1 MKFFL
6 VVVIC
11 MWGQCEN
18 YLTTEPK
25 FTSREECRKYSETV
39 VEKIRKAAPDSSGK
53 TYCFDE
59 KEIIDLTNSLLK
71 QEQELLEQFNQEI

>member
-18 YLTTEPK
+18 YLNTEPE
-25 FTSREECRKYSETV
+25 FTSREECRKYSETL
-39 VEKIRKAAPDSSGK
+39 VEKIRENFPDSSGS
-53 TYCFDE
+53 TYCY
-59 KEIIDLTNSLLK
+59 S
-71 QEQELLEQFNQEI
+71 EQELVDITNQLLQEHNEFLDQLNQEI

>member
-11 MWGQCEN
+11 MWGECEN
-18 YLTTEPK
+18 YLTTELE
-25 FTSREECRKYSETV
+25 FTSREECSKYSETL
-39 VEKIRKAAPDSSGK
+39 VEKIRENFPDSSGS

-59 KEIIDLTNSLLK
+59 KEIINMTNGLLQ
-71 QEQELLEQFNQEI
+71 QEQEFLEQLNPSI

>member
-18 YLTTEPK
+18 YLTTEPE
-25 FTSREECRKYSETV
+25 FTSREECRQFSEIA
-39 VEKIRKAAPDSSGK
+39 VEKIRKNLPESSGK

-59 KEIIDLTNSLLK
+59 KEIIDLTNSLLQ
-71 QEQELLEQFNQEI
+71 QEQEFLEQFNPSI

>member
-18 YLTTEPK
+18 YLVTEPE
-25 FTSREECRKYSETV
+25 FTSSDECRKYSETV
-39 VEKIRKAAPDSSGK
+39 VKKIRKDLPDSSGS

-59 KEIIDLTNSLLK
+59 KEVVDITNSLLK
-71 QEQELLEQFNQEI
+71 QEQEFLEQFSPSI

>member
-6 VVVIC
+6 VIVIC

-18 YLTTEPK
+18 YLITTPV
-25 FTSREECRKYSETV
+25 FTSREECGAYSQTV
-39 VEKIRKAAPDSSGK
+39 VEKIRKNAPDSSGR

-59 KEIIDLTNSLLK
+59 KEVIDVTNSLLK
-71 QEQELLEQFNQEI
+71 QEQEFLEQFNPKI

>member
-18 YLTTEPK
+18 YLTTEPE
-25 FTSREECRKYSETV
+25 FTSREECRKYSETL
-39 VEKIRKAAPDSSGK
+39 VEKIRENFPDSSGS
-53 TYCFDE
+53 TYCFSE
-59 KEIIDLTNSLLK
+59 QEIVDITNQLL
-71 QEQELLEQFNQEI
+71 QEQQEFLDQFNQEI

>member
-18 YLTTEPK
+18 YLVTEPE
-25 FTSREECRKYSETV
+25 FTSRDECRKYSETV
-39 VEKIRKAAPDSSGK
+39 VEKIRKDLPDSAGS

-59 KEIIDLTNSLLK
+59 KEVIGITNNLFK
-71 QEQELLEQFNQEI
+71 QEQEQFNPNI

>member
-18 YLTTEPK
+18 YLTTEPE

-39 VEKIRKAAPDSSGK
+39 VEKIRKASPDSAGS

-71 QEQELLEQFNQEI
+71 QEQEFLEQFNPSI

>member
-18 YLTTEPK
+18 YLVTEPE
-25 FTSREECRKYSETV
+25 FTTRDECRKYSETV
-39 VEKIRKAAPDSSGK
+39 VEKIRKDLPDSAGS

-59 KEIIDLTNSLLK
+59 KEVIAITNNLLK
-71 QEQELLEQFNQEI
+71 QEQEQFNPNI

>member
-18 YLTTEPK
+18 YLITEPE
-25 FTSREECRKYSETV
+25 FTNIEECRKYSETM
-39 VEKIRKAAPDSSGK
+39 VEKIRKAAPDSAGK

-59 KEIIDLTNSLLK
+59 KEIIDLTNSLLQ
-71 QEQELLEQFNQEI
+71 QEQEFLEQFNPGI

>member
-11 MWGQCEN
+11 MNGLCQN
-18 YLTTEPK
+18 FLTTEPE
-25 FTSREECRKYSETV
+25 FTSREECRLFSETA
-39 VEKIRKAAPDSSGK
+39 VENLTKMLPESSGS

-59 KEIIDLTNSLLK
+59 KEIINITNGLLQ
-71 QEQELLEQFNQEI
+71 QEQEFLEQLNPSI